1 MTDGQTYDPAE
12 SFARYRRPPHNTIV
26 RPTLHQDGIMQSLIP
41 NPLHPAVV
49 HLPIAFAVLLPLF
62 AVGAL
67 WFIRRGSRPRSAWG
81 VFVAMSAALVAS
93 AWVALQTGEQQEE
106 HVEDIVSEASIHQHE
121 EAADLFLAVSA
132 GVLIVGV
139 GGLVGGRI
147 GQVGRWV
154 AAAGT
159 VAVLA
164 SGWNVGHSG
173 GMLVYRDGAASAY
186 VQSGGTGAPGGEGNE
201 GRRGDSERRRG
212 GDPDDR

>member
-1 MTDGQTYDPAE
+1 
-12 SFARYRRPPHNTIV
+12 
-26 RPTLHQDGIMQSLIP
+26 MQALIP

-49 HLPIAFAVLLPLF
+49 HLPIAFSVLLPLF

-67 WFIRRGSRPRSAWG
+67 WFIRRGSRPRGAWG

-93 AWVALQTGEQQEE
+93 AWVSLQTGEQQEE
-106 HVEDIVSEASIHQHE
+106 RVEDVVAEASIHQHE

-132 GVLIVGV
+132 GVLVVAI
-139 GGLVGGRI
+139 GGLAGGRI
-147 GQVGRWV
+147 GKGGRWL
-154 AAAGT
+154 ATAGT
-159 VAVLA
+159 VGVLA

-186 VQSGGTGAPGGEGNE
+186 VQSGGTGTPGTADED
-201 GRRGDSERRRG
+201 RGDDRRRRG

>member
-1 MTDGQTYDPAE
+1 
-12 SFARYRRPPHNTIV
+12 
-26 RPTLHQDGIMQSLIP
+26 MQSLIP

-49 HLPIAFAVLLPLF
+49 HLPIAFAVILPLF

-67 WFIRRGSRPRSAWG
+67 WFIKRGSKPRAAWSL
-81 VFVAMSAALVAS
+81 FVAMSLALVAS
-93 AWVALQTGEQQEE
+93 AWVSLQTGEQQEE
-106 HVEDIVSEASIHQHE
+106 RVEEVVSEASIHQHE

-132 GVLIVGV
+132 GVFVVAL

-147 GQVGRWV
+147 GQASRWL
-154 AAAGT
+154 ATAGT

-186 VQSGGTGAPGGEGNE
+186 AQSGGTGTLTPERE
-201 GRRGDSERRRG
+201 RRGDDERRRG

>member
-12 SFARYRRPPHNTIV
+12 SFARYRHPRAGAIV

-67 WFIRRGSRPRSAWG
+67 WFIRRGSRPRAAWG

-93 AWVALQTGEQQEE
+93 AWVSLQTGEQQEE
-106 HVEDIVSEASIHQHE
+106 RVENVVAERSMHQHE
-121 EAADLFLAVSA
+121 EAADLFFATSA
-132 GVLIVGV
+132 SVLIVAL

-147 GQVGRWV
+147 GQAGRWL
-154 AAAGT
+154 ATAGT
-159 VAVLA
+159 VAVLT
-164 SGWNVGHSG
+164 SGWNAGHSG

-186 VQSGGTGAPGGEGNE
+186 AQSSGTGAPGAEDE
-201 GRRGDSERRRG
+201 RRGDSERRRR